1 MANKLNAPT
10 IKQGGTD
17 DKYLTS
23 EGVAWVT
30 TLQDMLNKVGNYGL
44 VEDGIFGSKT
54 FTAVENFQNR
64 AGIAVDGVVGND
76 TWDALYNFWSSGQA
90 LPSAKITPVPS
101 AKITPIPSVELPTA
115 LGKLNWTTI
124 GIIAAIGFALF
135 MMFSKSE
142 PEPVRER
149 PRKRSRR
156 RR

>member
-1 MANKLNAPT
+1 MANKLGAPT
-10 IKQGGTD
+10 IRQGGTD
-17 DKYLTS
+17 DKYLTE
-23 EGVAWVT
+23 EGVSWVT

-44 VEDGIFGSKT
+44 TEDGIFGSKT
-54 FTAVENFQNR
+54 LAAVKDFQRR
-64 AGIAVDGVVGND
+64 AGLTVDGIVGDN
-76 TWDALYNFWSSGQA
+76 TWNALYDFWNSGQA

-101 AKITPIPSVELPTA
+101 AKITPIPSIELPSA